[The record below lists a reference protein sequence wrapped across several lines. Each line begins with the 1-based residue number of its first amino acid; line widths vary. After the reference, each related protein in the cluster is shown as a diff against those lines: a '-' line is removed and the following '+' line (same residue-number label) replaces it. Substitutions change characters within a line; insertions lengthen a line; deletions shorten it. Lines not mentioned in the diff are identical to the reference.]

1 MDFSIKEVTTICVMV
16 SICMVRMAAT
26 LAIAPFFS
34 RQFVVG
40 PCRNVVTFAL
50 CMPLFY
56 FILPTIPKG
65 EIQILYMGIIIIK
78 EAVIGIILGFVTSFV
93 FYVAEG
99 VGFVVDVQRGASMAT
114 IFDPMAGS
122 QTSLMGSFLI
132 QVMSVLFFTMGGITF
147 FLKMMYS
154 TYQLWPVFSYFPQ
167 FDDNFVKFFADMI
180 GQMMTVLFCLAAP
193 ILIVIFLSEFGLG
206 LVNRFAPQL
215 NVFFLSMPIKSWISM
230 FFLMAYL
237 GLLSNFFIKYFT
249 EESKLSEFINLFM
262 KR

>member
-1 MDFSIKEVTTICVMV
+1 
-16 SICMVRMAAT
+16 
-26 LAIAPFFS
+26 
-34 RQFVVG
+34 
-40 PCRNVVTFAL
+40 
-50 CMPLFY
+50 
-56 FILPTIPKG
+56 
-65 EIQILYMGIIIIK
+65 
-78 EAVIGIILGFVTSFV
+78 
-93 FYVAEG
+93 
-99 VGFVVDVQRGASMAT
+99 
-114 IFDPMAGS
+114 MAGS
-122 QTSLMGSFLI
+122 QTSLMGSFLV

-237 GLLSNFFIKYFT
+237 GLLSSFFIKYFT

>member
-16 SICMVRMAAT
+16 AICMVRMAAT

-65 EIQILYMGIIIIK
+65 EIQVLYMGIIIIK

-122 QTSLMGSFLI
+122 QTSLMGSFLV

-180 GQMMTVLFCLAAP
+180 
-193 ILIVIFLSEFGLG
+193 
-206 LVNRFAPQL
+206 PQL

-230 FFLMAYL
+230 FILMAYL
-237 GLLSNFFIKYFT
+237 GLLSSFFIKYFT
-249 EESKLSEFINLFM
+249 AESKLSEFINLFM